1 MVMAKP
7 TFTRV
12 PQLLRGS
19 VVTQRRRCGKPNCR
33 CADGEQLHESPA
45 LSYSTGGRTR
55 TVVLSEADVPA
66 VTAAVER
73 YRARLAEL
81 ERAANAGLVTLTDR
95 LAADRAAGRA
105 RRGR

>member
-1 MVMAKP
+1 MVMAKS

-19 VVTQRRRCGKPNCR
+19 VVIQRRRCGKANCR

-45 LSYSTGGRTR
+45 LSYSAGGRTR
-55 TVVLSEADVPA
+55 TLVLPEADVPA
-66 VTAAVER
+66 VRAAVER

-81 ERAANAGLVTLTDR
+81 ERTADAGVAALSDR
-95 LAADRAAGRA
+95 LAAERAAGRA

>member
-1 MVMAKP
+1 MVMTNYA
-7 TFTRV
+7 FTRV

-19 VVTQRRRCGKPNCR
+19 VVTQRRKCGKANCR

-45 LSYSTGGRTR
+45 LSYSAGGRTR
-55 TVVLSEADVPA
+55 TLVLSEADVPA

-73 YRARLAEL
+73 YRTQLGEL
-81 ERAANAGLVTLTDR
+81 ERAANTGLAALTDR
-95 LAADRAAGRA
+95 LAAERAAGRV